1 MNKSELDKT
10 LHRRYFSFKNQCF
23 LVIATGL
30 GIGYLP
36 GAPGTYGTIL
46 AAFVYYFLLPDHL
59 SLYLICLIISVVIG
73 IVSAGKA
80 EQIFGVKDSPHI
92 VIDEILGFWLAMC
105 GFPKRWGY
113 VILGIIFFR
122 LFDILKPFPIKRLE
136 SLSGGI
142 GIVTDDLM
150 AGLYTLI
157 VLKLLTQIM

>member
-1 MNKSELDKT
+1 MNNSELDKT
-10 LHRRYFSFKNQCF
+10 LHRRYFNFKNQCF

-46 AAFVYYFLLPDHL
+46 AAFVYYFLLPDHY
-59 SLYLICLIISVVIG
+59 SLYLICLIISMVIG

-80 EQIFGVKDSPHI
+80 EQIFEVKDSPHI

-105 GFPKRWGY
+105 GSPKGWGY